1 MTKKSLISIG
11 LVMTMMMSN
20 LTIYAADNASEEKSL
35 EKNPI
40 EVVYYEDF
48 DPETFEDRIEYEKI
62 EEEFGPVPIE
72 ELPEGLTFGSLLP
85 DLSNEFWSIAG
96 EGEKAAA
103 EKYGITLDSQSAMNE
118 VDYDAQLAMGEA
130 MISKKYD
137 AYLLSPLSDDCLTSV
152 SEAAQNMGAP
162 VVNALG
168 QQVKNANTFVG
179 SMNYTVGVKAAEYAL
194 EKLPDGGKAA
204 IVMGQVGTNTVTG
217 RTTGFEDTVKETNLE
232 VVAELPAEW
241 NAENAMNLTIDLLS
255 TTPDI
260 DVIFCNNDNMALGVV
275 EALRT
280 TGKLGE
286 IMIIGV
292 DGTTDGYASIE
303 KGELT
308 ATVDTFPYQCG
319 YYSVEMA
326 IRLLAGQDIPRVIA
340 TPMACVDKENMGEY
354 KN

>member
-1 MTKKSLISIG
+1 MKKRLVSMG
-11 LVMTMMMSN
+11 LATAMVLGSMAVVPV
-20 LTIYAADNASEEKSL
+20 YASSTEEKTL
-35 EKNPI
+35 NKEPI

-48 DPETFEDRIEYEKI
+48 DPETFEDSIEYDEI
-62 EEEFGPVPIE
+62 EEKFGPVPID
-72 ELPEGLTFGSLLP
+72 ELPEGLAFGSLLP
-85 DLSNEFWSIAG
+85 DLSNEFWSIAA

-103 EKYGITLDSQSAMNE
+103 EAYGIKLDSQSAMNE

-130 MISKKYD
+130 MISKEYD
-137 AYLLSPLSDDCLTSV
+137 AFLLSPLSDDCLTMV

-162 VVNALG
+162 VVNVLG
-168 QQVKNANTFVG
+168 QQVKNANTYVG
-179 SMNYTVGVKAAEYAL
+179 AMNYTVGVKAAEYAM

-204 IVMGQVGTNTVTG
+204 IVMGQVGINVVTG
-217 RTTGFEDTVKETNLE
+217 RTNGFKDTLEGSNLE

-260 DVIFCNNDNMALGVV
+260 DVIFCNNDNMALGVI

-280 TGKLGE
+280 VDKIGE
-286 IMIIGV
+286 IIVIGV
-292 DGTTDGYASIE
+292 DGTSDGYASIE

-308 ATVDTFPYQCG
+308 ATVDQFPYECG

-326 IRLLAGQDIPRVIA
+326 IRFLAGQDIPRVVA
-340 TPMACVDKENMGEY
+340 TPTACVDKDNMSEY
-354 KN
+354 K